1 MPNSPKP
8 GRPVRGSRTGRPIM
22 ALLDLLGRRWSLRI
36 IWELRSSRSTFRALR
51 AACGNPSPTVLN
63 ERLRGLREVNLVDSV
78 ENEGYGLTRHGQELL
93 ERLLP
98 LGEWSERWAKS
109 L

>member
-1 MPNSPKP
+1 
-8 GRPVRGSRTGRPIM
+8 M

-36 IWELRSSRSTFRALR
+36 IWELRSSRATFRALR
-51 AACGNPSPTVLN
+51 EACGNPSPTVLN
-63 ERLRGLREVNLVDSV
+63 ERLRELREVRLVDLV
-78 ENEGYGLTRHGQELL
+78 ESEGYGLTHHGRELL
-93 ERLLP
+93 EVFMP

>member
-1 MPNSPKP
+1 
-8 GRPVRGSRTGRPIM
+8 M

-36 IWELRSSRSTFRALR
+36 IWELRSSRATFRALR
-51 AACGNPSPTVLN
+51 EACGNPSPTVLN
-63 ERLRGLREVNLVDSV
+63 ERLRELREGRLVDLV
-78 ENEGYGLTRHGQELL
+78 ESEGYGLTHHGKELL
-93 ERLLP
+93 EVFMP